1 MKKSI
6 LIASLL
12 CLLFSSARA
21 DEIDL
26 LDKTLN
32 LLINKHCNKIE
43 NNVVPEARSYL
54 EDLKLLCEAKYYVE
68 IMKRSRPPATP
79 TLPQTQKVIPM
90 YKEPPALSR
99 EPMPPTSA
107 EEEQIRARKHKK
119 WLEEGKRLWES
130 NKK

>member
-1 MKKSI
+1 V
-6 LIASLL
+6 
-12 CLLFSSARA
+12 RA

-26 LDKTLN
+26 LDKTLS
-32 LLINKHCNKIE
+32 LLINKHCNQIQ

-68 IMKRSRPPATP
+68 MMKRSRPPATP
-79 TLPQTQKVIPM
+79 IPPQAQKITPM
-90 YKEPPALSR
+90 YKEPPATNL
-99 EPMPPTSA
+99 EPMPPISA